1 VDPAKSATSVLRDN
15 VFTEQFEK
23 TAVSD
28 VFKATRILARLSRLP
43 ANAED
48 ISRKVAELNI
58 SRQAGGKKLE
68 RKNIHRFNRE
78 HPKRSA

>member
-1 VDPAKSATSVLRDN
+1 

-28 VFKATRILARLSRLP
+28 MFKATRILARLGRVSP
-43 ANAED
+43 NPEE
-48 ISRKVAELNI
+48 ISRKIAELNI
-58 SRQAGGKKLE
+58 SRQSGGKKLE
-68 RKNIHRFNRE
+68 KKNIHRFNRE